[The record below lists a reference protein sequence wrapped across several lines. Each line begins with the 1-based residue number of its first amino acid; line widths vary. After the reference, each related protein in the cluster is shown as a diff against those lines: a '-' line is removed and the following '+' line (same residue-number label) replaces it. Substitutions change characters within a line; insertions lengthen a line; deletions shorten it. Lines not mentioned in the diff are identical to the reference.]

1 MLGKFIKAFR
11 DRGNIRSAIYWF
23 HQAKL
28 IENRNCLFSY
38 NAILDV
44 LVTANRINLAKDF
57 YDQIVKEGVVKPN
70 VSTYTTM
77 IKGFC
82 KMGMTKNAKKMFD
95 EMSCEPNLIT
105 YNTMINGFALLGIL
119 MKLLSIYRRWLILG

>member
-1 MLGKFIKAFR
+1 M
-11 DRGNIRSAIYWF
+11 
-23 HQAKL
+23 
-28 IENRNCLFSY
+28 
-38 NAILDV
+38 

-70 VSTYTTM
+70 VSNYTTM
-77 IKGFC
+77 IEGFY
-82 KMGMTKNAKKMFD
+82 KMGMIKNAKKMFD

-119 MKLLSIYRRWLILG
+119 MKLLSI